1 MILNKQA
8 HTMEVDSGAA
18 CSLISEHTY
27 HSLWPSQ
34 TPEMHADSG
43 VLKQWSQAT
52 LDVKGKI
59 FVEVTYKATRNT
71 LPLFVIRGQGPSL
84 LGRNWFDA
92 LGISVEGVHRV
103 QASVHRGNNG

>member
-1 MILNKQA
+1 MATVILNKQA
-8 HTMEVDSGAA
+8 HTMEVDSGAE

-84 LGRNWFDA
+84 LGRD
-92 LGISVEGVHRV
+92 
-103 QASVHRGNNG
+103 